1 MVIYWLGHRVPI
13 KSSQLTQFI
22 SIILNYLGEFIEDC
36 EHSDL
41 ACEVLRVIGREGPKA
56 SNPRTYIQYVYNRV
70 LLESPQV
77 RAAAISVLGAFGSEC
92 PALLPSVV
100 VLLERCLLDDDNLVR
115 DRASMLLAML
125 SGENGTNLISDGLQ
139 VCYDLSRLGL
149 IVLCSNF
156 VFFLGLSN
164 CR

>member
-1 MVIYWLGHRVPI
+1 MY
-13 KSSQLTQFI
+13 T
-22 SIILNYLGEFIEDC
+22 NYIPVGEFIEDC

-92 PALLPSVV
+92 AALLPSVI
-100 VLLERCLLDDDNLVR
+100 VLLERCMLDDDNLVR
-115 DRASMLLAML
+115 DRASMYIAML
-125 SGENGTNLISDGLQ
+125 SEETGNSLIADPIQ
-139 VCYDLSRLGL
+139 VHWN
-149 IVLCSNF
+149 V
-156 VFFLGLSN
+156 
-164 CR
+164 